1 MIPKYE
7 LMSALADGT
16 LDAADK
22 ERAEQLLQADH
33 EALSEFEWA
42 VMLKQSVREHCR
54 PVAASEE
61 WRAAKSR
68 LDEIDRVKKAEH
80 FVSKYS
86 WALCGIFLVA
96 IVSAAVFNRGVSRP
110 LGNAH
115 VAGLFS
121 GLQLEPAGSETQVI
135 ESVRKRLGEVPKP
148 VAHLPGRVTHVA
160 CGQIDGRSAIRL
172 SLQDSAGQLTFFSIR
187 STTSIDALQRVE
199 GDYQL
204 GLLGGVPAVAW
215 VDGGYLLILAGDRSF
230 ETLIQS
236 AESIKSSR

>member
-1 MIPKYE
+1 MIPKNE
-7 LMSALADGT
+7 LMGALADGM
-16 LDAADK
+16 LDAEER
-22 ERAEQLLQADH
+22 ERAEQQLKTDKG
-33 EALSEFEWA
+33 ALSEFEWA
-42 VMLKQSVREHCR
+42 VMLKQSVRQHCR
-54 PVAASEE
+54 PAESSEE
-61 WRAAKSR
+61 WKKAKAR

-80 FVSKYS
+80 FVGKYS

-121 GLQLEPAGSETQVI
+121 GLQLEPAGSETQVT
-135 ESVRKRLGEVPKP
+135 ESVRKKLGEVPRP

-160 CGQIDGRSAIRL
+160 CGQIDGRSAVRL
-172 SLQDSAGQLTFFSIR
+172 SIQDSMGQLTFFTIR

-204 GLLGGVPAVAW
+204 GLLGGVPSVAW
-215 VDGGYLLILAGDRSF
+215 VEGGYLLILAGDRGF
-230 ETLIQS
+230 ESLIQS